1 VKIGEYAKAVTG
13 GLVTFGVLFDAA
25 TGSGS
30 VGGDGVTSAEWVR
43 IAVGT
48 VVAALGVFLVPNSIP
63 ATSTSTVTLET
74 STTAPGGLVGERVPR

>member
-1 VKIGEYAKAVTG
+1 MKIGEYAKAVTG

-25 TGSGS
+25 TAPGS

-48 VVAALGVFLVPNSIP
+48 VVAALGVFLVPNSP
-63 ATSTSTVTLET
+63 GPVVLETKTTLE
-74 STTAPGGLVGERVPR
+74 APQGYASEHAAR

>member
-1 VKIGEYAKAVTG
+1 MKIGEYAKAVTA

-30 VGGDGVTSAEWVR
+30 AGGDGVTSAEWVR

-48 VVAALGVFLVPNSIP
+48 LVAAGGVFLVPNSIP
-63 ATSTSTVTLET
+63 PKAVATITVRG
-74 STTAPGGLVGERVPR
+74 TTKAPEDYVGEHAPR

>member
-1 VKIGEYAKAVTG
+1 VRIGEYAKAVTG

-30 VGGDGVTSAEWVR
+30 VGGEGVTSAEWVR

-48 VVAALGVFLVPNSIP
+48 IVAGLGVFLVPNSP
-63 ATSTSTVTLET
+63 APVVLKQETTLSGPE
-74 STTAPGGLVGERVPR
+74 GYVGEHAPR

>member
-1 VKIGEYAKAVTG
+1 MKIGEYAKAVTG

-48 VVAALGVFLVPNSIP
+48 VVAALGVFLVPNAQPMTEI
-63 ATSTSTVTLET
+63 STITVE
-74 STTAPGGLVGERVPR
+74 SSKTAPEGYVAEHAPR